1 MRPIYRIIAAAA
13 AAAVTFSTW
22 SCGNKKTSDSSDT
35 KTTSSSSET
44 STTTESSD
52 VTTTASETKKAAAD
66 AVSATTSAET
76 TSTAATTSAETKK
89 PEEPAEKPTEAPKKG
104 FDSCIDAA
112 KAYYNAYLRSDANA
126 VYDMFCSEE
135 IDGYHA
141 FLANSDYLDGQNPQ
155 VVFKRSN
162 VVSAIEKSMKAIHD
176 IMAEKSDV
184 PADKWSASISEDLLK
199 PTGENELN
207 DFNKTLGTKFTSGND
222 CGYVYY
228 KDGNDE
234 HDFIGNG
241 CAFVELDGRW
251 YLSYTTVMNAE
262 LLTYMDIF

>member
-1 MRPIYRIIAAAA
+1 MRPISRIIAAIASAA
-13 AAAVTFSTW
+13 LTFSVC
-22 SCGNKKTSDSSDT
+22 SCNNKKSSESSDT
-35 KTTSSSSET
+35 KPASSSEA
-44 STTTESSD
+44 STTSESSD
-52 VTTTASETKKAAAD
+52 LTTTASETKKTTAD
-66 AVSATTSAET
+66 AVSATTSTET
-76 TSTAATTSAETKK
+76 TSTAATTAAETKK
-89 PEEPAEKPTEAPKKG
+89 PEETAEKPTEAPKKG

-112 KAYYNAYLRSDANA
+112 KAYYDAYLKSDANA
-126 VYDMFCSEE
+126 VYDMFCTEE
-135 IDGYHA
+135 IDGYNS
-141 FLANSDYLDGQNPQ
+141 FLNSSDYLDGQNPQ

-162 VVSAIEKSMKAIHD
+162 VISAIEQSMKAIHD

-184 PADKWSASISEDLLK
+184 PADKWTAPVSEDLLK
-199 PTGENELN
+199 PTGENELV
-207 DFNKTLGTKFTSGND
+207 DFNKTLGTKFTSGYS

-228 KDGNDE
+228 KDGSDE